1 MDPSVSCI
9 MPCGLGDKYV
19 GTAIQCFLDQTYRG
33 RLELV
38 IVDNN
43 EGEVKFGVNAP
54 ADLDQERVSVKY
66 VRSKRMPVGAL
77 RNLGIKHATGDV
89 ICIWDEDDFSSDDRV
104 AGQVKRLQESGKAVT
119 GWHNVNYFDEETG
132 GTFKYHYSPS
142 RAHEPYAIGASHCF
156 LKSWWEKHPYV
167 EQGVEDKIFS
177 DEAMHA
183 GQLDSCDAGHL
194 YVARIHSNNVIRKN
208 QYLGR
213 HKQWPAVERST
224 FPQGFFEAIG
234 SKAVKAHPPMAAK
247 E

>member
-1 MDPSVSCI
+1 MEPSVSCVL
-9 MPCGLGDKYV
+9 PCGYGDNYV
-19 GTAIQCFLDQTYRG
+19 GLAIQCFLDQRYAGHR
-33 RLELV
+33 ELV

-43 EGEVKFGVNAP
+43 DGDVEFGVNVP
-54 ADLDQERVSVKY
+54 AYMDPELVTVKY

-119 GWHNVNYFDEETG
+119 GWHNVLYFDEETG
-132 GTFKYHYSPS
+132 GTFKYSYSPGRS
-142 RAHEPYAIGASHCF
+142 HEPYAMGASHCF

-177 DEAMHA
+177 DEAMRA
-183 GQLDSCDAGHL
+183 GQLDSCDADQL
-194 YVARIHSNNVIRKN
+194 YVARIHDNNVIRKN
-208 QYLGR
+208 RYLGR

-224 FPQGFFEAIG
+224 FPQSFFAAIG
-234 SKAVKAHPPMAAK
+234 EKAVRNNPPMAEK

>member
-9 MPCGLGDKYV
+9 MPCGLGEKYV
-19 GTAIQCFLDQTYRG
+19 GQSIQCFLDQTYPG

-43 EGEVKFGVNAP
+43 EGEVEFGVKAP

-66 VRSKRMPVGAL
+66 VRSKRMSVGAL

-104 AGQVKRLQESGKAVT
+104 TVQVKRLQESGKAVT
-119 GWHNVNYFDEETG
+119 GWHAVNYFDEETG
-132 GTFKYHYSPS
+132 GTFRYHYSPG
-142 RAHEPYAIGASHCF
+142 RLHEPYAMGASHCF

-177 DEAMHA
+177 DEAVHA
-183 GQLDSCDAGHL
+183 GQLDSCDAGQL
-194 YVARIHSNNVIRKN
+194 YVARIHDDNVIRKN

-224 FPQGFFEAIG
+224 FPQSFFA
-234 SKAVKAHPPMAAK
+234 AMARTAAQK
-247 E
+247 QPA